1 MENTIDPTQRIDEA
15 MMSFEEM
22 INTLVEP
29 VEEIIDEENGVNMYV
44 SSVSLDMPIQLDV
57 VVDENG
63 KVTLGATPPLYK
75 ADTSFESV
83 FHQLRFTFEEV
94 EKM

>member
-1 MENTIDPTQRIDEA
+1 MENTTDPRPHIDEA
-15 MMSFEEM
+15 MMPFEEM

-29 VEEIIDEENGVNMYV
+29 VEEIADEENGVNMYV
-44 SSVSLDMPIQLDV
+44 SSIALDMPIQLDV

-63 KVTLGATPPLYK
+63 KVMLGATPPLYK
-75 ADTSFESV
+75 VETSFETV

-94 EKM
+94 EK

>member
-1 MENTIDPTQRIDEA
+1 MENTIDPGPRIDEA
-15 MMSFEEM
+15 MMPFEEM

-29 VEEIIDEENGVNMYV
+29 IDEIIDQENGVNMHV
-44 SSVSLDMPIQLDV
+44 SSIAMDMPIQLDV

-75 ADTSFESV
+75 EDTSFETV
-83 FHQLRFTFEEV
+83 FHQLRFTFEAV
-94 EKM
+94 EK

>member
-1 MENTIDPTQRIDEA
+1 MENTTEPRLIDEA

-22 INTLVEP
+22 VNELVEP
-29 VEEIIDEENGVNMYV
+29 VDEILDEENGVLMGI
-44 SSVSLDMPIQLDV
+44 SKISLDMPIQLDV

-63 KVTLGATPPLYK
+63 KVQLGATPPLYHVE
-75 ADTSFESV
+75 TSFGSV

-94 EKM
+94 EK